1 MDYGFHAPTVSFPVA
16 GTIMIEPTESE
27 SKFEL
32 DRFCDALLSIKAEI
46 NEVVNEKIKIEDS
59 VLRNA
64 PHTIS
69 LIVSENW
76 PFKYSRKKAVYP
88 LPWVESHKFWPSVR
102 RINDAFGDR
111 NLVCSCPPISDFKE

>member
-1 MDYGFHAPTVSFPVA
+1 
-16 GTIMIEPTESE
+16 MIEPTESE
-27 SKFEL
+27 SKSEL
-32 DRFCDALLSIKAEI
+32 DRFCDAMLSIKSEI
-46 NEVVNEKIKIEDS
+46 NEVVDEKIKIEES

-76 PFKYSRKKAVYP
+76 PFKYTRQQAVFP
-88 LPWVESHKFWPSVR
+88 LPWVEAQKFWPRVR

-111 NLVCSCPPISDFKE
+111 NLICSCAPISDFQE